1 MEQYIGCDSHR
12 RYSVFVAMN
21 ERGQASAPMRVE
33 HNRERIREFLRELPA
48 GSQVAIESTGGM
60 YWLVDEMEAAGLK
73 PQLANAHE
81 AKQRM
86 AGRNKTD
93 KFDARGLAME
103 LLMGTLPAVWIPS
116 AELRD
121 LRALMRTRL
130 ALRGQSTQV
139 KNRVSAAVNRY
150 GLKEPHRDGDL
161 FEGSGRVHLNRYVQ
175 CLPEA
180 TQAATLR
187 ELDLLDSLRDHI
199 SALEKQ
205 IEHRIGNR
213 EEMRL
218 LKTLHGVGP
227 ILGATLFLEI
237 GEIDRF
243 PSAARLASYA
253 GLVPIVHSSGGKTW
267 HGRVPQ
273 SANLYLKWAF
283 VEAANS
289 IAAQRRRLKGT
300 HVVDLYERL
309 RAAKGHGKAAVAVAR
324 HLAEASWWV
333 LTKRQPYREPNQ
345 ARMSS
350 SMHG

>member
-12 RYSVFVAMN
+12 RYSVFVVMN
-21 ERGQASAPMRVE
+21 ERGQESAPMRVKHDRGE
-33 HNRERIREFLRELPA
+33 IREFLRELPV
-48 GSQVAIESTGGM
+48 GSQVAIESTGGW
-60 YWLVDEMEAAGLK
+60 YWLVDEMEAAGLR

-103 LLMGTLPAVWIPS
+103 LLMGTLPSVWIPP

-130 ALRGQSTQV
+130 ALRAQSTQV

-150 GLKEPHRDGDL
+150 GLKEPQRDGDL

-175 CLPEA
+175 C
-180 TQAATLR
+180 
-187 ELDLLDSLRDHI
+187 
-199 SALEKQ
+199 
-205 IEHRIGNR
+205 
-213 EEMRL
+213 
-218 LKTLHGVGP
+218 
-227 ILGATLFLEI
+227 
-237 GEIDRF
+237 F

-253 GLVPIVHSSGGKTW
+253 GLVPTVHSSGGKTW
-267 HGRVPQ
+267 HGRVPKN
-273 SANLYLKWAF
+273 ANLYLKWAF
-283 VEAANS
+283 VEAANC
-289 IAAQRRRLKGT
+289 IVAQRRRLKGT
-300 HVVDLYERL
+300 HVVELYERL

-350 SMHG
+350 SLHG